1 MRQSHLFTKTRREA
15 PKDET
20 SKNAE
25 LLIRAGFIHKM
36 QAGVY
41 AFLPLGERVISKI
54 VSIIREEMN
63 SIGGQEVELSA
74 LQDKETWQQTGRWDD
89 AVVDNW
95 FKTKLKNDTEVG
107 LAFTHEE
114 PLTLLMRDHIRS
126 FRDLP
131 VYVYQFQKKFRN
143 EKRAKSGIL
152 RGREFLMKDLYSFS
166 RTEKEHVEFYEKA
179 KQAYIS
185 IFKKVGV
192 GDRTYVTYA
201 SGGSFSAFSDEFQML
216 TDAGE
221 DNIFVDKNSGF
232 SVNEEV
238 MNSISDEE
246 ITKRGSSRESLVQ
259 EKAVELGNI
268 FNLGT
273 KFSEPLELY
282 FKNEAGENA
291 PVIMGSYGIG
301 VPRLM
306 GAIVEAMSDDK
317 GIVWP
322 PSVAPFQVHLIYIGG
337 DEAKARAEALYI
349 DLTKKGIEVLF
360 DDRDARP
367 GEKLADADLIG
378 IPYRA
383 IIGDKVPEGS
393 VEFKM
398 RTDKEANIISIG
410 DFMDKL
416 DEGIKSRSGFGSR
429 F

>member
-25 LLIRAGFIHKM
+25 LLIRAGFIYKM

-41 AFLPLGERVISKI
+41 AFLPLGEKVIAKI

-63 SIGGQEVELSA
+63 SIGGQEVELTA
-74 LQDKETWQQTGRWDD
+74 LQDKETWQKTGRWDD

-114 PLTLLMRDHIRS
+114 PLSLLMRDHIRS

-166 RTEKEHVEFYEKA
+166 RTTEEHAEFYEKA
-179 KQAYIS
+179 KVAYMN
-185 IFKKVGV
+185 IFKKVGI
-192 GDRTYVTYA
+192 GEKTFVTYA

-221 DNIFVDKNSGF
+221 DTIFVDTATGF
-232 SVNEEV
+232 SVNQEV
-238 MNSISDEE
+238 MDSISDEE
-246 ITKRGSSRESLVQ
+246 IAKNKSSREALVEQ
-259 EKAVELGNI
+259 KAVEVGNI
-268 FNLGT
+268 FSLGT
-273 KFSEPLELY
+273 KFSEPLELN
-282 FKNEAGENA
+282 FKNEAGENT

-301 VPRLM
+301 ISRLM
-306 GAIVEAMSDDK
+306 GAVVEALSDEK

-322 PSVAPFQVHLIYIGG
+322 ESVAPFKVHLIQIGG
-337 DEAKARAEALYI
+337 SEAGERAETLYK
-349 DLTKKGIEVLF
+349 DLTAKGIEVLF

-367 GEKLADADLIG
+367 GEKFADADLIG

-398 RTDKEANIISIG
+398 RTDSDAEIIS
-410 DFMDKL
+410 L
-416 DEGIKSRSGFGSR
+416 DEFFGKLQTVATGTGAPHKAA
-429 F
+429 

>member
-1 MRQSHLFTKTRREA
+1 MRQSQLFTKTRREA

-41 AFLPLGERVISKI
+41 AFLPLGEKVISNI
-54 VSIIREEMN
+54 TSIIRSEMN
-63 SIGGQEVELSA
+63 SIGGQEVELTS
-74 LQDKETWQQTGRWDD
+74 LQDKETWQKTGRWDD
-89 AVVDNW
+89 AIVDNW

-114 PLTLLMRDHIRS
+114 PLSLLLRDHIRS

-166 RTEKEHVEFYEKA
+166 RNEEEHAEFYEKV
-179 KQAYIS
+179 KKSYMR
-185 IFKKVGV
+185 IFEKAGLR
-192 GDRTYVTYA
+192 DLTYLTFA

-221 DNIFVDKNSGF
+221 DTIYIDKSNKF
-232 SVNEEV
+232 AVNEEV
-238 MNSISDEE
+238 MGSISDEE
-246 ITKRGSSRESLVQ
+246 IVKNGSSRENLEPV
-259 EKAVELGNI
+259 KAVELGNI

-273 KFSEPLELY
+273 KFSEPLELF
-282 FKNEAGENA
+282 FKNEAGENV

-306 GAIVEAMSDDK
+306 GAIVEALSDEK

-322 PSVAPFQVHLIYIGG
+322 ESVAPFKVHLIHIGG
-337 DEAKARAEALYI
+337 DEAKVRADAFYAE
-349 DLTKKGIEVLF
+349 LTAKDRNGGPIEVLF

-367 GEKLADADLIG
+367 GEKFADADLIG
-378 IPYRA
+378 IPYRVV
-383 IIGDKVPEGS
+383 IGDKVPDRS
-393 VEFKM
+393 LEFKL
-398 RTDKEANIISIG
+398 RTDEESQIITIV
-410 DFMDKL
+410 DFLTK
-416 DEGIKSRSGFGSR
+416 IS
-429 F
+429 